1 MSKITGPKGSLV
13 DTTVAMRK
21 LRCTRVTV
29 LRMLATGRLD
39 GIQIVGRVWLV
50 YAKSIDEAAKSL
62 SWRAG
67 LPHGSKKP
75 R

>member
-1 MSKITGPKGSLV
+1 MSKITGPKGTLV

-21 LRCTRVTV
+21 LRCTRATV
-29 LRMLATGRLD
+29 VRLLAAGRLD
-39 GIQIVGRVWLV
+39 GIRIAGRVWLI
-50 YAKSIDEAAKSL
+50 YAKSIDDAAKSL

>member
-1 MSKITGPKGSLV
+1 MSKITGPKGTLV

-21 LRCTRVTV
+21 LRCTRATV
-29 LRMLATGRLD
+29 VRMLSTGRLD
-39 GIQIVGRVWLV
+39 GIRIAGRVWLI
-50 YAKSIDEAAKSL
+50 YAKSIDEAVTSL